1 MKVCIVGG
9 TGNISTPMVDLLLR
23 QGHEV
28 TVFNRGQRHTP
39 PEGVRVITGDRSN
52 REEFESTMQ
61 REKFD
66 VAIDMICFSPE
77 DAASDLRA
85 FRDVSHFVQCSTV
98 CTYGIQSDWL
108 PVTED
113 HPLRPI
119 SNYGRNKVACD
130 NLFLEA
136 FYRDGFPVTIIK
148 PSSTYGPQMGLLRQ
162 VAWEFSWIARV
173 RQGKPIVVCGDGNAL
188 FQFLYVDDAAPAFAG
203 VLGKKECLG
212 QIYNMVR
219 REFVTWADYH
229 RLAMK
234 VIGREVELVG
244 VSLEDLIALNVPGVS
259 ICREIFAHHG
269 YYSAE
274 KLFRDV
280 PDYHPV
286 VSLEEGMNRV
296 LEAMDR
302 DGRVPV
308 AEENGWEDRLMR
320 RSAWCAKPVS
330 NEHKA

>member
-9 TGNISTPMVDLLLR
+9 TGNISTPMVDLLLH
-23 QGHEV
+23 QGHAV

-39 PEGVRVITGDRSN
+39 PQDVRVIAGDRSN

-66 VAIDMICFSPE
+66 AAIDMICFTPD

-98 CTYGIQSDWL
+98 CTYGTQSDWL

-119 SNYGRNKVACD
+119 SDYGRNKVACD
-130 NLFLEA
+130 NLFLQA
-136 FYRDGFPVTIIK
+136 FYGDGFPVTIIK
-148 PSSTYGPQMGLLRQ
+148 PSTTYGPQMGLLRQ
-162 VAWEFSWIARV
+162 VAWEFSWIDRV
-173 RQGKPIVVCGDGNAL
+173 RQGKPVLICGDGNTL
-188 FQFLYVDDAAPAFAG
+188 FQFLHVDDAAPAFAG

-219 REFVTWADYH
+219 REFISWADYH

-244 VSLEDLIALNVPGVS
+244 VPLEDMVALQVPGVS
-259 ICREIFAHHG
+259 LCREIFAHHG

-280 PDYHPV
+280 PAYHPV
-286 VSLEEGMNRV
+286 VSLEEGMTRV

-302 DGRVPV
+302 EGRVPA
-308 AEENGWEDRLMR
+308 AEENGWEDRLIAAQR
-320 RSAWCAKPVS
+320 AVR
-330 NEHKA
+330 NITLQ